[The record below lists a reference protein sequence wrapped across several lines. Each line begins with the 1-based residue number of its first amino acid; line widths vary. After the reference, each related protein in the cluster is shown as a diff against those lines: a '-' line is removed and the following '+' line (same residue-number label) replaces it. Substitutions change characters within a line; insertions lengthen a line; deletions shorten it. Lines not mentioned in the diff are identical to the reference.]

1 MGSTA
6 KNTAKKRRRRKRSV
20 ASYAL
25 PVVMLM
31 TILLVIL
38 SYKLLRVKTITVEGT
53 TRYQTGEIIAASGL
67 ELGSSMFKIKP
78 SAINGAIERSLSYIG
93 KAQLRF
99 ELPTTVVLSVE
110 EAKVIASVYYN
121 GAYVLVSDSYKVLQP
136 DSPTPDV
143 EVPVITGM
151 KLQQPKA
158 GEPLAG
164 ETEEDLTI
172 LKTLFDALAKYQMPK
187 ILSIDLENIS
197 NIKLLCENNNT
208 ILLGGPSELDYKLE
222 FVSEIARQCEND
234 GTFSGVVINAQAIDG
249 GTSLSVSVLPAAPN
263 SVPTQSET
271 SSEEGPNEDNS
282 TDNKEADNQNN

>member
-6 KNTAKKRRRRKRSV
+6 KNTAKKRRRRKRRV

-143 EVPVITGM
+143 EVSGYHRNEAATAQSGRTVSRGDRGGLNHPQDPV
-151 KLQQPKA
+151 
-158 GEPLAG
+158 
-164 ETEEDLTI
+164 
-172 LKTLFDALAKYQMPK
+172 
-187 ILSIDLENIS
+187 
-197 NIKLLCENNNT
+197 
-208 ILLGGPSELDYKLE
+208 
-222 FVSEIARQCEND
+222 
-234 GTFSGVVINAQAIDG
+234 
-249 GTSLSVSVLPAAPN
+249 
-263 SVPTQSET
+263 
-271 SSEEGPNEDNS
+271 
-282 TDNKEADNQNN
+282 